1 MEISRHQ
8 QEGFLEVRVSGR
20 LDSHWADFLAE
31 ELSEIIQQGEH
42 TIQLDLAEVHY
53 LSSAGIAVLLRF
65 HKELAEIDGS
75 LLVSNASEMVSK
87 VFEISGLARTLLLD
101 STKGVEPEEAEK
113 PSVKELDRE
122 GVLYQ
127 IYESAPGE
135 SLQCRVIGDPLR
147 LAGCRFEDRNCQTVT
162 LKGSS
167 FGLGIGALGPDFA
180 SCRDRFGEL
189 LAVAGTAIYQPT
201 DGTGAPD
208 YLVSA
213 GDTLPEISV
222 LYGLIC
228 DGRFSLFARFETSK
242 EKGPVSL
249 SSLAGSCL
257 EMADTDRVG
266 MVIVSESVGLVGAAL
281 KRSPALEASPEAPFE
296 HPGIRRW
303 LSFTPERVYTRS
315 VNLIVGLAIRG
326 DAGELDSFVRPFG
339 QDPGLAGHLHAAAFT
354 YGPVKRGE
362 IKLRET
368 VSTLFR
374 TERPLGVLHLLHDRR
389 PILGVGESEFSRGA
403 CWFGPISNVS
413 S

>member
-1 MEISRHQ
+1 MEISKRQ

-20 LDSHWADFLAE
+20 LDSHWADYLAE
-31 ELSEIIQQGEH
+31 ELSQIIQQGTH
-42 TIQLDLAEVHY
+42 TIQLNLAEVRY
-53 LSSAGIAVLLRF
+53 LSSAGIGVLLRF
-65 HKELAEIDGS
+65 HKELAGIDGS
-75 LLVSNASEMVSK
+75 LLVSSPSEMVSK
-87 VFEISGLARTLLLD
+87 VFEISGLAKMLLLD
-101 STKGVEPEEAEK
+101 SAAVVEPEAE
-113 PSVKELDRE
+113 PTPAKELDRE

-127 IYESAPGE
+127 IFEGASGE

-147 LAGCRFEDRNCQTVT
+147 LAGCRFGEQECQTVT
-162 LKGSS
+162 LMGSS
-167 FGLGIGALGPDFA
+167 FGLGIGALGSDFN

-201 DGTGAPD
+201 DETGAPD
-208 YLVSA
+208 YLISA

-222 LYGLIC
+222 LYGLVC
-228 DGRFSLFARFETSK
+228 DGRFNRLARFETSE
-242 EKGPVSL
+242 EKGPVGL

-257 EMADTDRVG
+257 EIADSDVVG

-281 KRSPALEASPEAPFE
+281 KRSPALDASPQDPFE

-303 LSFTPERVYTRS
+303 LSFTPERVYARS
-315 VNLIVGLAIRG
+315 VNLVVGLALRG
-326 DAGELDSFVRPFG
+326 DAGQLDPIVRPLG
-339 QDPGLAGHLHAAAFT
+339 KSNTMAGHFHAAAFT

-362 IKLRET
+362 INLRET

-374 TERPLGVLHLLHDRR
+374 TEKPLGVLHLLHDSR

>member
-8 QEGFLEVRVSGR
+8 QEGYLEVRVSGR
-20 LDSHWADFLAE
+20 LDSHWADYLAE
-31 ELSEIIQQGEH
+31 ELSEIVQQGEH

-65 HKELAEIDGS
+65 HKELAQIDGS

-101 STKGVEPEEAEK
+101 STEGVEPEEAEET
-113 PSVKELDRE
+113 SVKELDRE

-167 FGLGIGALGPDFA
+167 FGLGIGALGSDFD

-228 DGRFSLFARFETSK
+228 DGRFSLFARFETSSQ
-242 EKGPVSL
+242 KGPVSL

-303 LSFTPERVYTRS
+303 LSFTPERVYARS

-362 IKLRET
+362 LNLRET

-374 TERPLGVLHLLHDRR
+374 TEKPLGVLHLLHDRR

>member
-31 ELSEIIQQGEH
+31 ELSEIVQQGVH

-65 HKELAEIDGS
+65 HRELAQIDGS
-75 LLVSNASEMVSK
+75 LLVSNASDMVSK

-101 STKGVEPEEAEK
+101 STERVEPEEAEET
-113 PSVKELDRE
+113 SVKELDRE

-127 IYESAPGE
+127 IYDSAPGE
-135 SLQCRVIGDPLR
+135 TLQCRVIGDPQR

-162 LKGSS
+162 LMGSS
-167 FGLGIGALGPDFA
+167 FGLGIGALGSDFD

-201 DGTGAPD
+201 DGTGSPD
-208 YLVSA
+208 YLLSA

-228 DGRFSLFARFETSK
+228 DGRFSLFARFETSN

-303 LSFTPERVYTRS
+303 LSFTPERVYVRS

-362 IKLRET
+362 LNLRES

-374 TERPLGVLHLLHDRR
+374 TEKPLGVLHLLHDRR

>member
-8 QEGFLEVRVSGR
+8 QEGYLEVRVSGR
-20 LDSHWADFLAE
+20 LDSHWADYLAE
-31 ELSEIIQQGEH
+31 ELSEIVQQGMH

-65 HKELAEIDGS
+65 HKELAQIDGS

-101 STKGVEPEEAEK
+101 STEGVEPEEAEET
-113 PSVKELDRE
+113 SVKELDRE

-167 FGLGIGALGPDFA
+167 FGLGIGALGSDFD

-228 DGRFSLFARFETSK
+228 DGRFSLFARFETSN

-326 DAGELDSFVRPFG
+326 DAGELNSFVRPFG

-362 IKLRET
+362 INLRET

-374 TERPLGVLHLLHDRR
+374 TEKPLGVLHLLHDRR

>member
-31 ELSEIIQQGEH
+31 ELSEIIQQGVH

-65 HKELAEIDGS
+65 HRELAQIDGS
-75 LLVSNASEMVSK
+75 LLVSNASDMVSK

-101 STKGVEPEEAEK
+101 STEGVEPEEAEET
-113 PSVKELDRE
+113 SVKELDRE

-147 LAGCRFEDRNCQTVT
+147 LAGCRFEDRHCQTVT

-167 FGLGIGALGPDFA
+167 FGLGIGALGSDFD

-208 YLVSA
+208 YLVSG

-228 DGRFSLFARFETSK
+228 DGRFSLFARFETSNQ
-242 EKGPVSL
+242 EGSVSL

-303 LSFTPERVYTRS
+303 LSFTPERVYVRS

-362 IKLRET
+362 INLRET

>member
-1 MEISRHQ
+1 M
-8 QEGFLEVRVSGR
+8 
-20 LDSHWADFLAE
+20 
-31 ELSEIIQQGEH
+31 
-42 TIQLDLAEVHY
+42 
-53 LSSAGIAVLLRF
+53 LLRF
-65 HKELAEIDGS
+65 HKELKLIDGS
-75 LLVSNASEMVSK
+75 LLVSNPSEMVSK
-87 VFEISGLARTLLLD
+87 VFEISGLAKILLLD
-101 STKGVEPEEAEK
+101 SAALVEPEAEAR
-113 PSVKELDRE
+113 PIPVKELARE

-127 IYESAPGE
+127 IYDGTPGE

-147 LAGCRFEDRNCQTVT
+147 LAGCQFEEQDCQTVT
-162 LKGSS
+162 LKDPS
-167 FGLGIGALGPDFA
+167 FGLGIGALGPDFD

-189 LAVAGTAIYQPT
+189 LAVAGTAVYQPT

-208 YLVSA
+208 YLISA

-228 DGRFSLFARFETSK
+228 EGRFTRLARFETSK
-242 EKGPVSL
+242 EKGPVGL

-257 EMADTDRVG
+257 EMADSDVVG
-266 MVIVSESVGLVGAAL
+266 MVLVAESVGLVGAAL

-303 LSFTPERVYTRS
+303 LSFTPERVYARS
-315 VNLIVGLAIRG
+315 VNLVVGLALRG
-326 DAGELDSFVRPFG
+326 DAGELDPFVRPLG
-339 QDPGLAGHLHAAAFT
+339 KSNGMAGHFHAAAFT

-362 IKLRET
+362 INLRET
-368 VSTLFR
+368 VSTLFE
-374 TERPLGVLHLLHDRR
+374 TERPLGVLHLLHDSR

>member
-20 LDSHWADFLAE
+20 LDSHWADYLAE
-31 ELSEIIQQGEH
+31 ELSEIVQQGEH

-101 STKGVEPEEAEK
+101 STEGVEPEEAEK
-113 PSVKELDRE
+113 SSVKELDRE

-167 FGLGIGALGPDFA
+167 FGLGIGALGSDFD

-228 DGRFSLFARFETSK
+228 DGRFSLFARFETSNQ
-242 EKGPVSL
+242 EGSVSL

-257 EMADTDRVG
+257 EMADTDLVG

-303 LSFTPERVYTRS
+303 LSFTPERVYARS

-362 IKLRET
+362 INLRET

-374 TERPLGVLHLLHDRR
+374 TEKPLGVLHLLHDRR
-389 PILGVGESEFSRGA
+389 PA
-403 CWFGPISNVS
+403 CPPPMTMTS
-413 S
+413 

>member
-20 LDSHWADFLAE
+20 LDSHWADYLAE
-31 ELSEIIQQGEH
+31 ELSEIVQQGVH
-42 TIQLDLAEVHY
+42 TIQLDLAEVRY

-65 HKELAEIDGS
+65 HKELALIDGS

-87 VFEISGLARTLLLD
+87 VFEISGLARTFLLD
-101 STKGVEPEEAEK
+101 STARVEPEEAEK
-113 PSVKELDRE
+113 TSAKELDRE

-147 LAGCRFEDRNCQTVT
+147 LAGCRFEERNCQTVT
-162 LKGSS
+162 LMGSS
-167 FGLGIGALGPDFA
+167 FGLGIGALWSDFV

-189 LAVAGTAIYQPT
+189 LAAAGTATYQPT
-201 DGTGAPD
+201 DGTGTPD

-228 DGRFSLFARFETSK
+228 DGRFSLLARFETSN

-249 SSLAGSCL
+249 SSLASSCL
-257 EMADTDRVG
+257 EIADSDRVG

-281 KRSPALEASPEAPFE
+281 KRSLALEASPEAPFE

-303 LSFTPERVYTRS
+303 LSFTPERVYARS

-326 DAGELDSFVRPFG
+326 DAGELDPIVRPFG
-339 QDPGLAGHLHAAAFT
+339 QDSGLAGHFHAAAFT

-362 IKLRET
+362 INLRDA
-368 VSTLFR
+368 VSTL
-374 TERPLGVLHLLHDRR
+374 L
-389 PILGVGESEFSRGA
+389 
-403 CWFGPISNVS
+403 
-413 S
+413 

>member
-8 QEGFLEVRVSGR
+8 QEGYLEVRVSGR
-20 LDSHWADFLAE
+20 LDSHWADYLAE
-31 ELSEIIQQGEH
+31 ELSEIVQQGEH

-65 HKELAEIDGS
+65 HKELAQIDGS

-101 STKGVEPEEAEK
+101 STEGVEPDEAEET
-113 PSVKELDRE
+113 SVKELDRE

-167 FGLGIGALGPDFA
+167 FGLGIGALGSDFD

-228 DGRFSLFARFETSK
+228 DGRFSLFARFETSNQ
-242 EKGPVSL
+242 EGSVSL
-249 SSLAGSCL
+249 SSLVGSCL
-257 EMADTDRVG
+257 EIADTDRVG

-374 TERPLGVLHLLHDRR
+374 TERPLGVLHLLHDSR

-403 CWFGPISNVS
+403 CWFGPISTVS